1 MSKYLLEVGTEELPY
16 KFIPSAIEQLHKGF
30 SSFLSDNKVKF
41 SDVKVY
47 ATPRRLAVIVEGLE
61 NKTEDEEKIV
71 KGPIA
76 KVAFDENGNLTKAGE
91 GFARKNNL
99 SKEDLYIEDNYV
111 HAKIVI
117 KGKPI
122 AELLQENVPSIFM
135 KLQGSH
141 FMRWGYNDE
150 KFSRPI
156 KWIVSILDENE
167 VKIKIIDKESSNHSR
182 GHRFSTQDIL
192 IKHPDNYIEEMR
204 KAHVIVDQEERKQII
219 VEKAKEEAA
228 KLGAVP
234 YYTDDL
240 LEEVTFITEYPVPAV
255 CEFDPVYLDIPE
267 EVTVTVMAVHQRY
280 FALHKDGKLINKF
293 ITMTN
298 YIGDE
303 FKNIKAGNVRVIKAR
318 LDDAVF
324 FFKEDTKKPLVDYVE
339 ALKGVTFQ
347 KGMGSMYDK
356 TQRLIKLSNAIAGD
370 LNVPTKDVERTAL
383 LCKADLT
390 TNLVFEFTELQGF
403 IGADYARV
411 SGEDAKVVQGIKE
424 HYFPLN
430 AESETAKG
438 IEGQIVGIAD
448 KIDTVCAVFAAGKKP
463 TGSSDPLGVRRAA
476 LGVIKTILDGNLKI
490 DIDKYIKE
498 ALKLLPVQRDCAEE
512 VNEFFVQRMIIFLAD
527 KYSKNVLEACS
538 KKNPLKDIADYV
550 QRVQVV
556 SQMNA
561 PQLVE
566 NANRVI
572 RILKD
577 SVGGNVNE
585 KYFVEPIEKTLYNAI
600 NNIDENVDYKAY
612 LEELEALNDNVSKFF
627 EDVLV
632 MDKDENVKNNRIA
645 LLSLLKSKYEHL
657 TDFSKI

>member
-16 KFIPSAIEQLHKGF
+16 KFIPSAIEQLNKGF
-30 SSFLSDNKVKF
+30 TTFLNDNKVKF
-41 SDVKVY
+41 SNVKVY
-47 ATPRRLAVIVEGLE
+47 ATPRRLAVIVDGLE

-76 KVAFDENGNLTKAGE
+76 KVAFDEAGNLTKAGE

-99 SKEDLYIEDNYV
+99 SKEDLYVEDNYV

-192 IKHPDNYIEEMR
+192 IKHPDNYVEEMK
-204 KAHVIVDQEERKQII
+204 KAHVIVDQAERKQII

-303 FKNIKAGNVRVIKAR
+303 FENIKAGNVRVIKAR

-347 KGMGSMYDK
+347 KGMGTMFDK

-411 SGEDAKVVQGIKE
+411 SKEDDKVVQGIKE

-476 LGVIKTILDGNLKI
+476 LGVIKTILDGELKI
-490 DIDKYIKE
+490 DVDKYIKE
-498 ALKLLPVQRDCAEE
+498 ALKLLPVQRDCADE

-527 KYSKNVLEACS
+527 KYNKNVLEACS

-556 SQMNA
+556 SEMNS
-561 PQLVE
+561 PQLNE

-577 SVGGNVNE
+577 STGENVNE
-585 KYFVEPIEKTLYNAI
+585 KYFVEPIEKILYNAI
-600 NNIDENVDYKAY
+600 NNIDENVNYNKY
-612 LEELEALNDNVSKFF
+612 LEELESLNSTVSKFF

-645 LLSLLKSKYEHL
+645 LLSLLKGKYEHL

>member
-16 KFIPSAIEQLHKGF
+16 KFIPSAIEQLNKGF
-30 SSFLSDNKVKF
+30 TTFLNDNKVKF

-47 ATPRRLAVIVEGLE
+47 ATPRRLAVIVDGLE

-76 KVAFDENGNLTKAGE
+76 KVAFDEAGNLTKAGE

-99 SKEDLYIEDNYV
+99 SKEDLYVEDNYV

-156 KWIVSILDENE
+156 KWIVSILDGNE

-192 IKHPDNYIEEMR
+192 IKHPDNYVEEMK
-204 KAHVIVDQEERKQII
+204 KAHVIVDQAERKQII

-347 KGMGSMYDK
+347 KGMGTMFDK

-411 SGEDAKVVQGIKE
+411 SKEDDKVVQGIKE

-476 LGVIKTILDGNLKI
+476 LGVIKTILDGELKI
-490 DIDKYIKE
+490 DVDKYIKE
-498 ALKLLPVQRDCAEE
+498 ALKLLPVQRDCADE

-527 KYSKNVLEACS
+527 KYNKNVLEACS

-556 SQMNA
+556 SEMNS
-561 PQLVE
+561 PQLNE

-577 SVGGNVNE
+577 STGENVNE
-585 KYFVEPIEKTLYNAI
+585 KYFVEPIEKILYNAI
-600 NNIDENVDYKAY
+600 NNIDENVNYNKY
-612 LEELEALNDNVSKFF
+612 LEELESLNSTVSKFF

-645 LLSLLKSKYEHL
+645 LLSLLKGKYEHL

>member
-16 KFIPSAIEQLHKGF
+16 KFIPSAIEQLNKGF
-30 SSFLSDNKVKF
+30 TTFLNDNKVKF

-47 ATPRRLAVIVEGLE
+47 ATPRRLAVIVDGLE

-76 KVAFDENGNLTKAGE
+76 KVAFDEAGNLTKAGE

-192 IKHPDNYIEEMR
+192 IKHPDNYVEEMK
-204 KAHVIVDQEERKQII
+204 KAHVIVDQAERKQII

-347 KGMGSMYDK
+347 KGMGTMFDK

-411 SGEDAKVVQGIKE
+411 SKEDDKVVQGIKE

-476 LGVIKTILDGNLKI
+476 LGVIKTILDGKLKI
-490 DIDKYIKE
+490 DVDKYIKE
-498 ALKLLPVQRDCAEE
+498 ALKLLPVQRDCANE

-527 KYSKNVLEACS
+527 KYNKNVLEACS

-556 SQMNA
+556 SEMNS
-561 PQLVE
+561 PQLNE

-577 SVGGNVNE
+577 STGENVNE
-585 KYFVEPIEKTLYNAI
+585 KYFVEPIEKILYNAI
-600 NNIDENVDYKAY
+600 NNIDENVNYNKY
-612 LEELEALNDNVSKFF
+612 LEELESLNSTVSKFF

-632 MDKDENVKNNRIA
+632 MDKDKNVKNNRIA
-645 LLSLLKSKYEHL
+645 LLSLLKGKYEHL

>member
-16 KFIPSAIEQLHKGF
+16 KFIPSAIEQLNKGF
-30 SSFLSDNKVKF
+30 TTFLNDNKVKF

-47 ATPRRLAVIVEGLE
+47 ATPRRLAVIVDGLE

-76 KVAFDENGNLTKAGE
+76 KVAFDEAGNLTKAGE

-156 KWIVSILDENE
+156 KWIVSILDGNE
-167 VKIKIIDKESSNHSR
+167 VKIKIIDEESSNHSR

-192 IKHPDNYIEEMR
+192 IKHPDNYVEEMK
-204 KAHVIVDQEERKQII
+204 KAHVIVDQAERRQII

-347 KGMGSMYDK
+347 KGMGTMFDK

-411 SGEDAKVVQGIKE
+411 SKEDDKVVQGIKE

-476 LGVIKTILDGNLKI
+476 LGVIKTILDGELKI
-490 DIDKYIKE
+490 DVDKYIKE
-498 ALKLLPVQRDCAEE
+498 ALKLLPVKRDCADE

-527 KYSKNVLEACS
+527 KYNKNVLEACS

-550 QRVQVV
+550 Q
-556 SQMNA
+556 
-561 PQLVE
+561 
-566 NANRVI
+566 
-572 RILKD
+572 
-577 SVGGNVNE
+577 
-585 KYFVEPIEKTLYNAI
+585 
-600 NNIDENVDYKAY
+600 
-612 LEELEALNDNVSKFF
+612 
-627 EDVLV
+627 
-632 MDKDENVKNNRIA
+632 
-645 LLSLLKSKYEHL
+645 
-657 TDFSKI
+657 

>member
-16 KFIPSAIEQLHKGF
+16 KFIPSAIEQLNKGF
-30 SSFLSDNKVKF
+30 TTFLNDNKVKF

-47 ATPRRLAVIVEGLE
+47 ATPRRIAVIVDGLE

-76 KVAFDENGNLTKAGE
+76 KVAFDEAGNLTKAGE

-156 KWIVSILDENE
+156 KWIVSILDGNE

-192 IKHPDNYIEEMR
+192 IKHPDDYVEEMK
-204 KAHVIVDQEERKQII
+204 KAHVIVDQAERKQII

-347 KGMGSMYDK
+347 KGMGTMFDK

-411 SGEDAKVVQGIKE
+411 SKEDDKVVQGIKE

-476 LGVIKTILDGNLKI
+476 LGVIKTILDGELKI
-490 DIDKYIKE
+490 DVDKYIKE
-498 ALKLLPVQRDCAEE
+498 ALKLLPVQRDCADE

-527 KYSKNVLEACS
+527 KYNKNVLEACS

-556 SQMNA
+556 SEMNS
-561 PQLVE
+561 PQLNE

-577 SVGGNVNE
+577 STGENVNE
-585 KYFVEPIEKTLYNAI
+585 KYFVEPIEKILYNAI
-600 NNIDENVDYKAY
+600 NNIDENVNYNKY
-612 LEELEALNDNVSKFF
+612 LEELESLNSTVSKFF

-645 LLSLLKSKYEHL
+645 LLSLLKGKYEHL

>member
-16 KFIPSAIEQLHKGF
+16 KFIPSAIEQLNKGF
-30 SSFLSDNKVKF
+30 TTFLNDNKVKF

-47 ATPRRLAVIVEGLE
+47 ATPRRLAVIVDGLE

-76 KVAFDENGNLTKAGE
+76 KVAFDEAGNLTKAGE

-135 KLQGSH
+135 NLQGSH

-156 KWIVSILDENE
+156 KWIVSILDGNE

-192 IKHPDNYIEEMR
+192 IKHPDNYVEEMK
-204 KAHVIVDQEERKQII
+204 KAHVIVDQAERKQII

-280 FALHKDGKLINKF
+280 FALHRNGKLINKF

-347 KGMGSMYDK
+347 KGMGTMFDK

-411 SGEDAKVVQGIKE
+411 SKEDDKVVQGIKE

-476 LGVIKTILDGNLKI
+476 LGVIKTILDGELKI
-490 DIDKYIKE
+490 DVDKYIKE
-498 ALKLLPVQRDCAEE
+498 ALKLLPVQRDCANE

-527 KYSKNVLEACS
+527 KYNKNVLEACS

-556 SQMNA
+556 SEMNS
-561 PQLVE
+561 PQLNE

-577 SVGGNVNE
+577 STGENVNE
-585 KYFVEPIEKTLYNAI
+585 KYFVEPIEKILYNAI
-600 NNIDENVDYKAY
+600 NNIDENVNYNKY
-612 LEELEALNDNVSKFF
+612 LEELESLNSTVSKFF

-645 LLSLLKSKYEHL
+645 LLSLLKGKYEHL

>member
-16 KFIPSAIEQLHKGF
+16 KFIPSAIEQLNKGF
-30 SSFLSDNKVKF
+30 TTFLNDNKVKF

-47 ATPRRLAVIVEGLE
+47 ATPRRLAVIVDGLE

-71 KGPIA
+71 KGPIE
-76 KVAFDENGNLTKAGE
+76 KVAFDEAGNLTKAGE

-111 HAKIVI
+111 HARIVI

-156 KWIVSILDENE
+156 KWIVSILDGNE

-192 IKHPDNYIEEMR
+192 IKHPDNYVEEMK
-204 KAHVIVDQEERKQII
+204 KAHVIVDQAERKQII

-347 KGMGSMYDK
+347 KGMGTMFDK

-411 SGEDAKVVQGIKE
+411 SKEDDKVVQGIKE

-476 LGVIKTILDGNLKI
+476 LGVIKTILDGELKI
-490 DIDKYIKE
+490 DVDKYIKE
-498 ALKLLPVQRDCAEE
+498 ALKLLPVQRDCADE
-512 VNEFFVQRMIIFLAD
+512 VKEFFVQRMIIFLAD
-527 KYSKNVLEACS
+527 KYNKNVLEACS

-556 SQMNA
+556 SEMNS
-561 PQLVE
+561 PQLNE

-577 SVGGNVNE
+577 STGENVNE
-585 KYFVEPIEKTLYNAI
+585 KYFVEPIEKILYNAI
-600 NNIDENVDYKAY
+600 NNIDENVNYNKY
-612 LEELEALNDNVSKFF
+612 LEELESLNSTVSKFF

-632 MDKDENVKNNRIA
+632 MDKDKNVKNNRIA
-645 LLSLLKSKYEHL
+645 LLSLLKGKYEHL

>member
-16 KFIPSAIEQLHKGF
+16 KFIPSAIEQLNKGF
-30 SSFLSDNKVKF
+30 TTFLNDNKVKF

-47 ATPRRLAVIVEGLE
+47 ATPRRLAVIVDGLE

-76 KVAFDENGNLTKAGE
+76 KVAFDEAGNLTKAGE

-192 IKHPDNYIEEMR
+192 IKHPDNYVEEMK
-204 KAHVIVDQEERKQII
+204 KAHVIVDQAERKQII

-347 KGMGSMYDK
+347 KGMGTMFDK

-411 SGEDAKVVQGIKE
+411 SKEDDKVVQGIKE

-476 LGVIKTILDGNLKI
+476 LGVIKTILDGELKI
-490 DIDKYIKE
+490 DVDKYIKE
-498 ALKLLPVQRDCAEE
+498 ALKLLPVQRDCADE
-512 VNEFFVQRMIIFLAD
+512 VNEFFIQRMIIFLAD
-527 KYSKNVLEACS
+527 KYNKNVLEACS

-556 SQMNA
+556 SEMNS
-561 PQLVE
+561 PQLNE

-577 SVGGNVNE
+577 STGKNVNE
-585 KYFVEPIEKTLYNAI
+585 KYFVEPIEKILYNAI
-600 NNIDENVDYKAY
+600 NNIDENVNYNKY
-612 LEELEALNDNVSKFF
+612 LEELESLNSTVSKFF

-645 LLSLLKSKYEHL
+645 LLSLLKGKYEHL